1 MTLHTPF
8 MHAQTQRTQIV
19 ESTSGRYEDDAFTTL
34 DESYSGIWWT
44 ITISFLLSFYW
55 TNQVLGNVVQATVAG
70 AVGTW
75 WFDPEETHGCCC
87 CSPALTGS
95 LFRSVTYSFGS
106 ICFGSLIVAVIQTL
120 RALVDNAAQNN
131 RDRGGDGCGGALLIC
146 LVQCLL
152 QLLEQAAEY
161 FNKWAF
167 IYVGLYGYSYLEAG
181 QNVLTLFR
189 ERGWSA
195 VISDNLT
202 ARVLGMMGFAIG
214 LGTALMAALIAGLVM
229 SVSSHY
235 DQGGLIIAGSVV
247 LALIIGMVLASII
260 FGVVNSGVDT
270 IVVLFAE
277 APKEFQ
283 ENHPQLSKEMNEA
296 WRDAWPEMFIPS
308 EPTTAVV

>member
-1 MTLHTPF
+1 MTIF
-8 MHAQTQRTQIV
+8 
-19 ESTSGRYEDDAFTTL
+19 
-34 DESYSGIWWT
+34 
-44 ITISFLLSFYW
+44 FLLSFYW

-75 WFDPEETHGCCC
+75 WFDPEEARGY

-95 LFRSVTYSFGS
+95 LFRSVSYSFGS

-120 RALVDNAAQNN
+120 RALLENVAQNSRN
-131 RDRGGDGCGGALLIC
+131 RGNDDGGCGGELLLC
-146 LVQCLL
+146 LAQCLL

-181 QNVLTLFR
+181 QTVLTLFR

-195 VISDNLT
+195 VISDQLT

-214 LGTALMAALIAGLVM
+214 LGTALLAALIAGLV
-229 SVSSHY
+229 SLSSGGSSQSIVY
-235 DQGGLIIAGSVV
+235 QGTSGLITSIAGSVV
-247 LALIIGMVLASII
+247 LALIIGMALASIM

-270 IVVLFAE
+270 IIVLFAE
-277 APKEFQ
+277 APYEFQ
-283 ENHPQLSKEMNEA
+283 ENHPQLSMEMHDA
-296 WRDAWPEMFIPS
+296 WRDAWPEMFLPFS
-308 EPTTAVV
+308 EPTTTVVV